1 VRGMDKIKP
10 CPFCGSEAE
19 LYGECDM
26 VWARCT
32 NFDCQAERIN
42 KFDEPEE
49 AIEDWNG
56 RA

>member
-1 VRGMDKIKP
+1 MDKIKP